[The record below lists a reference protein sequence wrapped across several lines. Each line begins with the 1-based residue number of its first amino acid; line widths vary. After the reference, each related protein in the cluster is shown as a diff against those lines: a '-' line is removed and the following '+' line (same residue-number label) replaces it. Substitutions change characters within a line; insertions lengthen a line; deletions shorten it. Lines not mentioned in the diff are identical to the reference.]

1 MDQSTEHDQDPKQMI
16 TSFDESVGANM
27 TLSDGVS
34 NDMYAY
40 FPTVVAPLMPGGYI
54 SLLLGVDQEASA
66 TLKLH
71 FDEAQNLIT

>member
-1 MDQSTEHDQDPKQMI
+1 
-16 TSFDESVGANM
+16 M

-66 TLKLH
+66 ARKLH
-71 FDEAQNLIT
+71 FDEAQNLNT